1 MLGRDDEGL
10 QAAPAVLGCRKL
22 EHRAGGVLVP
32 TRAKQ
37 GRVERENATL
47 GTRICR
53 LGWFLEYQV
62 CDKL

>member
-1 MLGRDDEGL
+1 MLGRDEEGL
-10 QAAPAVLGCRKL
+10 QAAAAESYER
-22 EHRAGGVLVP
+22 RAGGVRVP

-47 GTRICR
+47 GIRICC